1 MDKKELL
8 IQAWKEVFDVDEV
21 AEDADFFEEGGD
33 SIKAVQLSSW
43 LMERGVKLD
52 LAQIFNKPVLSQ
64 MAEILEDTK
73 PVQIPKELMTKEG
86 LEKKFQEYMAGQASL
101 EGQKPQ
107 SAPEQPGET
116 QWMGY
121 TQAMPQPV
129 GSMPVQTGA
138 ASEFNMMMSMF
149 QTILAQQQVMLQ
161 MLQMTI
167 ARTMAPAPL
176 FPAAGFPGAIPQAR
190 PVTAAEQ
197 PAAKPGA
204 DGAKKAQESAEA
216 VLDGALSGLL
226 NKKYSK
232 TEDLFEQGLTSLDTV
247 KLVTMCGENGYTLT
261 MQDIY
266 MHSTF
271 EELVA
276 CMKPGK

>member
-107 SAPEQPGET
+107 SAPEQSGET
-116 QWMGY
+116 RWMGY
-121 TQAMPQPV
+121 PQAMPQPV
-129 GSMPVQTGA
+129 GFMPVQTGA

-167 ARTMAPAPL
+167 ARTMVPAPL
-176 FPAAGFPGAIPQAR
+176 FPAAGFPGAIPQAQ
-190 PVTAAEQ
+190 PVTGE
-197 PAAKPGA
+197 
-204 DGAKKAQESAEA
+204 KKA
-216 VLDGALSGLL
+216 
-226 NKKYSK
+226 
-232 TEDLFEQGLTSLDTV
+232 
-247 KLVTMCGENGYTLT
+247 
-261 MQDIY
+261 
-266 MHSTF
+266 
-271 EELVA
+271 
-276 CMKPGK
+276 